1 MDGINSLLSEP
12 GDWNSAG
19 ESRRWRTQ
27 SAVDCSLLLLLL
39 PRNVVEALTL
49 VEAWLRLIFQ
59 QADRALT

>member
-49 VEAWLRLIFQ
+49 VEACRSSKHGLRL
-59 QADRALT
+59 LWTS